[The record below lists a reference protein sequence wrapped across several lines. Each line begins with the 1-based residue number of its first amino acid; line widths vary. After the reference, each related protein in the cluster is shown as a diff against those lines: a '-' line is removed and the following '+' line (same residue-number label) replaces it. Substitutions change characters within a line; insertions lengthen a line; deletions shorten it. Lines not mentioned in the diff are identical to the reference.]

1 MKAQHWFY
9 INSESLTI
17 WTYGLGNHPSST
29 YRFEDKKDFKLRIK
43 CFLDD
48 GYEFIKDQAKK

>member
-17 WTYGLGNHPSST
+17 WTYGLGNHPTAT
-29 YRFEDKKDFKLRIK
+29 YRFEDKEDFELRIK
-43 CFLDD
+43 SFLDD